1 MKLHSCFVICFS
13 ANLKT
18 KWHAF
23 LNILKGVKIWKHNY
37 VGTLRLGM
45 CIKVTAIQLYLP
57 SDLEKKRIA
66 RKYFCNRNKIWHNEM
81 LGRSSSRSSFWT
93 GQECYVFPRRGLRS
107 IKKHAENFAHLWTL
121 LKFSPKVQNFPC
133 AVTPSSMHMQLWSHT
148 RTKAGR
154 WDNLAMLTH
163 SQS

>member
-93 GQECYVFPRRGLRS
+93 GQECYVFPRREVFVQLRNMQK
-107 IKKHAENFAHLWTL
+107 ILLIYGHFWNFLQ
-121 LKFSPKVQNFPC
+121 KSRIFPVQSHRPPC
-133 AVTPSSMHMQLWSHT
+133 ICSSGAIQGQ
-148 RTKAGR
+148 K
-154 WDNLAMLTH
+154 LADGTI
-163 SQS
+163 